1 MRIGRLTLSLLIIFS
16 AALVVLA
23 DDKKKSI
30 PDEGLY
36 TVSAKAGIVSIISGD
51 VTFKRDASDWQTLI
65 EGDDLKPNDMIKT
78 GATGR
83 AEILLNPGTYLRI
96 GENSEVVFP
105 DLSNFRLQVNL
116 LKGSAI
122 LEAGLIDVSLRM
134 KTPQYVFTIAQSGI
148 YRFNVDPNGKSEMLV
163 RKGKIKVAGAEV
175 KSGKIVSIDNAPP
188 TIQKFDK
195 KVEDTF
201 DTWSKD
207 RARTIIAA
215 NRKLSKDRMRS
226 SLRSAHFNGL
236 WVYDPFFRS
245 YTFLPGWN
253 GFNSPYGGSYSFYN
267 PYYNPWAYNG
277 NNNGNNG
284 GWNGGGN
291 TGGSGTTSG
300 NTGSGANRPGG
311 SSSGGMNG
319 GPMSGAGR
327 GRITD
332 STRKGSP
339 NDN

>member
-1 MRIGRLTLSLLIIFS
+1 MRVGRITLSVLIIFS
-16 AALVVLA
+16 AALVGLA
-23 DDKKKSI
+23 DDKKKKSI

-65 EGDDLKPNDMIKT
+65 EGDELKPNDAIKT

-96 GENSEVVFP
+96 AENSEVVFP
-105 DLSNFRLQVNL
+105 DLSNFRLQISL
-116 LKGSAI
+116 QKGAAI
-122 LEAGLIDVSLRM
+122 LEAGLVDLLLKV
-134 KTPQYVFTIAQSGI
+134 KTPQYVFTVAKSGI
-148 YRFNVDPNGKSEMLV
+148 YRFNVGENGKSEMLV
-163 RKGKIKVAGAEV
+163 RKGKIQVAGTEV
-175 KSGKIVSIDNAPP
+175 KSGKLVAIDNAPP

-195 KVEDTF
+195 DAEDSF

-207 RARTIIAA
+207 RAKTIIAA
-215 NRKLSKDRMRS
+215 NRKLSRDRMRS
-226 SLRSAHFNGL
+226 SLSSVHFNGL
-236 WVYDPFFRS
+236 WVYDPFMRS

-267 PYYNPWAYNG
+267 PYYNPWNYYNG
-277 NNNGNNG
+277 NGNGNNG
-284 GWNGGGN
+284 GWNGG
-291 TGGSGTTSG
+291 S
-300 NTGSGANRPGG
+300 NTGSGTAAGNTGTSAGP
-311 SSSGGMNG
+311 SGGGLG
-319 GPMSGAGR
+319 GGRAGGG

-332 STRKGSP
+332 TTRKGSP